1 MDRLKGKVALI
12 TGATGGIGEASAKLF
27 AREGAKLVL
36 LDLDQQKLDEL
47 TEEIGAE
54 IALGL
59 RPAVTDA
66 NAMTAA
72 GEETCNKFGKLDI
85 AFLNAG
91 VEGPI
96 KSIVDYPSE
105 DFDTV
110 MSVNVKGVFNG
121 LKSVVPV
128 MMENNGGSIILTSS
142 LGGLRGM
149 QKLTAYIAS
158 KHAVVG
164 LMKSATL
171 EYAEYNIRVNTINPS
186 PIATRMIKSI
196 EDGYAPGASDVV
208 KRKIEK
214 GVPLRRYG
222 QPSEVANLAL
232 FLASDDASFITGNS
246 YPVDGGMSAS

>member
-27 AREGAKLVL
+27 AREGAKIIL
-36 LDLDQQKLDEL
+36 LDLDQCALDRL
-47 TEEIGAE
+47 SEEIGNG
-54 IALGL
+54 ISLGIKTDVTEPSAM
-59 RPAVTDA
+59 RGAVQKA
-66 NAMTAA
+66 CA
-72 GEETCNKFGKLDI
+72 KFGTIDI

-91 VEGPI
+91 IEGPV
-96 KSIVDYPSE
+96 KSIVNYPDD
-105 DFDTV
+105 DFEKV

-121 LKSVVPV
+121 LKSVIPP
-128 MMENNGGSIILTSS
+128 MILNDGGSIILTSS

-149 QKLTAYIAS
+149 QKISAYIAS

-164 LMKSATL
+164 LMKSAAL
-171 EYAEYNIRVNTINPS
+171 EYAENNIRVNTINPA

-222 QPSEVANLAL
+222 QPNEVANLAL
-232 FLASDDASFITGNS
+232 FLGSDEASFITGNS
-246 YPVDGGMSAS
+246 YPIDGGMSAS

>member
-1 MDRLKGKVALI
+1 MNRLEGKVALI

-27 AREGAKLVL
+27 AREGAKVVL
-36 LDLDQQKLDEL
+36 LDLNQAALNRLTAEL
-47 TEEIGAE
+47 GNEIS
-54 IALGL
+54 LGIETD
-59 RPAVTDA
+59 VTDL
-66 NAMTAA
+66 NAMNRAVQKA
-72 GEETCNKFGKLDI
+72 CDVFGKIDV

-91 VEGPI
+91 IEGPVQLI
-96 KSIVDYPSE
+96 TDYSID
-105 DFDTV
+105 DFDKV

-121 LKSVVPV
+121 LKSILPLMVS
-128 MMENNGGSIILTSS
+128 NGGGSIVLTSS

-149 QKLTAYIAS
+149 QKISAYIAS

-164 LMKSATL
+164 LMKSAAL
-171 EYAEYNIRVNTINPS
+171 EYAEKNIRVNTINPA

-196 EDGYAPGASDVV
+196 EDGYAPGASDVI

-222 QPSEVANLAL
+222 QPNEVANLAL
-232 FLASDDASFITGNS
+232 FLSSDEASFITGNS

>member
-27 AREGAKLVL
+27 ASEGAKLAL
-36 LDLDQQKLDEL
+36 LDLDQPKLNEL
-47 TEEIGAE
+47 TQQIGSE
-54 IALGL
+54 TALGL
-59 RPAVTDA
+59 RTDVTDA
-66 NAMTAA
+66 DAMTAA
-72 GEETCNKFGKLDI
+72 VKETCNKFGRLDV

-96 KSIVDYPSE
+96 KSIVDYPNE

-121 LKSVVPV
+121 LKSVVPA
-128 MMENNGGSIILTSS
+128 MIENNGGSIILTSS

-149 QKLTAYIAS
+149 QKLSAYIAS

-171 EYAEYNIRVNTINPS
+171 EYAENNIRVNTINPS

-222 QPSEVANLAL
+222 RPVEVANLAL